1 MAAANLIARYK
12 AIQQKL
18 LPVGPLWRWLDSTF
32 KKVLEAF
39 AEEAA
44 RVHENKDIMLSES
57 IPSQAT
63 EDLLLSDWENAA
75 LLQEEKPAAGDTELQ
90 RQQRVSAKVTS
101 VYAGPNKQFW
111 IDLAAKMG
119 MTVDVYDTSEIA
131 DLSAVARIDEA
142 VVEDDRISDES
153 DAFHWEI
160 EIFADPQNQETNF
173 TALVNRLKPAHT
185 IVTIY

>member
-44 RVHENKDIMLSES
+44 RVHENKDVLLSES
-57 IPSQAT
+57 IPSQST
-63 EDLLLSDWENAA
+63 DELLLSDWENAA
-75 LLQEEKPAAGDTELQ
+75 LLQDEKPAAGDTELQ

-101 VYAGPNKQFW
+101 VYAGPSKQFW
-111 IDLAAKMG
+111 IDLAAKLG
-119 MTVDVYDTSEIA
+119 MTVDVYDNDEIVGA
-131 DLSAVARIDEA
+131 DVARVDEA
-142 VVEDDRISDES
+142 RVEDDRVSEEGNQ
-153 DAFHWEI
+153 FYWEI
-160 EIFADPQNQETNF
+160 EVFADPQSQLANF
-173 TALVNRLKPAHT
+173 TAMVNRLKPAHT